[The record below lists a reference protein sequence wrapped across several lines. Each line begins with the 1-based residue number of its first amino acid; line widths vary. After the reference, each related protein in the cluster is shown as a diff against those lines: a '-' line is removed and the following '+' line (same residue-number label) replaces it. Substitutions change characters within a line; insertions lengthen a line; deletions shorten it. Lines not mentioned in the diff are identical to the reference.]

1 MNLLI
6 SDINKSIMIVS
17 KSAPVIRRIASSRNI
32 VALNLICPQT
42 SINTLVPRV
51 SLISNLSPGWM
62 SNQHH
67 ASRWMSN
74 YSSSETI
81 KDPDES
87 EFGKVR
93 DEDGIFGMK

>member
-6 SDINKSIMIVS
+6 SDIYKSIMIVS

-32 VALNLICPQT
+32 VALNFIYPQT
-42 SINTLVPRV
+42 SINTLVPRI
-51 SLISNLSPGWM
+51 SPLSNLSSGLI
-62 SNQHH
+62 SSQHH

-87 EFGKVR
+87 EFDKVR
-93 DEDGIFGMK
+93 DQDGDF

>member
-1 MNLLI
+1 
-6 SDINKSIMIVS
+6 MIVS

-32 VALNLICPQT
+32 VALHFTCPQT
-42 SINTLVPRV
+42 SINTLVP
-51 SLISNLSPGWM
+51 NLSSGWI

-87 EFGKVR
+87 EFDKVR
-93 DEDGIFGMK
+93 DQDGDF

>member
-6 SDINKSIMIVS
+6 SDIYKSIMIVS
-17 KSAPVIRRIASSRNI
+17 KSAPVIRRIVSSRNI
-32 VALNLICPQT
+32 ALNFFCPQT
-42 SINTLVPRV
+42 SNNTLVPRV
-51 SLISNLSPGWM
+51 SPILNLSSGLISS
-62 SNQHH
+62 QHH

-87 EFGKVR
+87 EFDKVI
-93 DEDGIFGMK
+93 DQDGIFGMK